1 MSGTEKS
8 LSFGHLTSIHEVA
21 ACDGCCSCWY
31 GYEDNSGGRYHGAL
45 ICEMLR
51 FSAMNYTD
59 LCYVHKITGSEDIE
73 KGKTIFVE
81 ENSTIYKFV
90 RTASSSYGFGLI
102 YYDLNAL
109 NEKRTSQSI
118 SDDPYSACLSGKLE
132 VQIFNL

>member
-8 LSFGHLTSIHEVA
+8 LSFGHLTSIHGVTA
-21 ACDGCCSCWY
+21 FDGCCSCWY
-31 GYEDNSGGRYHGAL
+31 GYEDNSAGGYRGAL
-45 ICEMLR
+45 IGKMLR
-51 FSAMNYTD
+51 FSVMNYTD
-59 LCYVHKITGSEDIE
+59 LRYVHNIRSYNDIE
-73 KGKTIFVE
+73 ESKTIFVE